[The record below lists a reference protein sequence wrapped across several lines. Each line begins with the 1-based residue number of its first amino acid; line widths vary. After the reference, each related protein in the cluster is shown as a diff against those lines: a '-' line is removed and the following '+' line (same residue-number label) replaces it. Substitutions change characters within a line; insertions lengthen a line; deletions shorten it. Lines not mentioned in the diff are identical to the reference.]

1 MVYRGA
7 FAPHTLIKFIRGNKM
22 KNFIKIS
29 LQFFA
34 DDPTPDPNPT
44 PPSDLDALKEAYE
57 KAMSEIRQ
65 DLEASQR
72 DLEIARTELK
82 LANERLDRIIDN
94 RDGTTSADAVT
105 ANIKKLLK

>member
-1 MVYRGA
+1 MKK
-7 FAPHTLIKFIRGNKM
+7 LIR
-22 KNFIKIS
+22 IS

-34 DDPTPDPNPT
+34 EDPTPTTDPNPA
-44 PPSDLDALKEAYE
+44 PSSDLDALKVAYE
-57 KAMSEIRQ
+57 NAMTDIRRE
-65 DLEASQR
+65 LEVSQR

-105 ANIKKLLK
+105 ANIKKLLR